1 MVRSDIGAHA
11 SIKDGILEGIK
22 YIEKIGGNV
31 IQIFLGSNQ
40 SASIKNKRSI
50 NIEEANAIR
59 KYLKLNQLKLFIH
72 AVYILNLSSF
82 TASSQRIEY
91 ARQNLLYDLKKG
103 SEIGAKGVV
112 VHLGYRKTLTNQEAY
127 FNMAD
132 NVVKVVVDLLKFQ
145 DQSKEKS
152 IKDSRIKLILE
163 TPAGA
168 GTQIGTTLEDLDK
181 LWNIIKELSKK
192 YQSQNKFILNYK
204 KILDRIGFCI
214 DTAHIFSSG
223 NPVTNPAT
231 MVTYLEKFI
240 KTFGK
245 SKLTCFHINDSKAS
259 FNSRRDLHH
268 GLGQGHLFKDN
279 MDTLQEIWNFSNKYN
294 IPMILETHGSG
305 FYDTQKD
312 KGLYQVE
319 INLFREWDMKKKDY
333 NPVPEFLE
341 SYQRVFDPKI
351 LKSINDK
358 RSLSKES
365 KKKKGSKNKKSK
377 QSKKVSRLGNHYT
390 MYNNNKLIVDTLNRV
405 KQYYQLISDKI
416 HVIAYQKAIYQL
428 KRYPYNIES
437 GNQVANL
444 PGIGKGMITKI
455 DTIIT
460 TGRLPFLSQKSVSTK
475 LKRLDSIDLKLNN
488 LMEIPGIGE
497 KKGTELIES
506 GYDTIKNVKDA
517 VKNGDIKLTSMQ
529 LIGLKHYDNTLKKIP
544 RLEAKKIYRVIKK
557 SIHNKITLDDNN
569 KNDKSK
575 TKFDLD
581 IIPAGSYPSGKSES
595 KDIDIIIVV
604 NNQTENIDSIRS
616 NLSDNQMN
624 QIMTQIVSNLKGN
637 EILVDI
643 LSQGNR
649 NLMGYINLVGDSP
662 KVVHLDLKLVSKYN
676 FPFTYLHFTSGVDFN
691 RYIRNHANKLDYL
704 LSDLGLFQEVA
715 GIDTDNKIKVS
726 DKDINRNRI
735 NNKKFKFNDDF
746 IRNIVENEKKI
757 FEYLGLNYVSI
768 KNRR

>member
-40 SASIKNKRSI
+40 SASLKNKRSI

-103 SEIGAKGVV
+103 TEIGAKGVV
-112 VHLGYRKTLTNQEAY
+112 VHLGYRKTLTDQEAY

-192 YQSQNKFILNYK
+192 YQSQHTFILNYK

-245 SKLTCFHINDSKAS
+245 SKLTCFHINDSKAP

-279 MDTLQEIWNFSNKYN
+279 MDTLKEVWKFSTKYN

-319 INLFREWDMKKKDY
+319 INLFREWDMKKRDH

-351 LKSINDK
+351 LKSINNK
-358 RSLSKES
+358 RSLSKKS
-365 KKKKGSKNKKSK
+365 KKKENSKKGSNKSRKSIQSK
-377 QSKKVSRLGNHYT
+377 QSKKKVSRLGNHYT
-390 MYNNNKLIVDTLNRV
+390 LYNNNKLIVDTLNRV
-405 KQYYQLISDKI
+405 KQYYQLISDRI
-416 HVIAYQKAIYQL
+416 HIIAYQKAIYQL

-437 GNQVANL
+437 GNQIAHL

-460 TGRLPFLSQKSVSTK
+460 TGKLPFLSQKSVSAK
-475 LKRLDSIDLKLNN
+475 LKKKDSIDYKVDELI
-488 LMEIPGIGE
+488 EIPGIGE
-497 KKGTELIES
+497 KKAMELIKL
-506 GYDTIKNVKDA
+506 GFDTINKLKQGVKQD
-517 VKNGDIKLTSMQ
+517 KIKLT
-529 LIGLKHYDNTLKKIP
+529 ICN
-544 RLEAKKIYRVIKK
+544 
-557 SIHNKITLDDNN
+557 
-569 KNDKSK
+569 
-575 TKFDLD
+575 
-581 IIPAGSYPSGKSES
+581 
-595 KDIDIIIVV
+595 
-604 NNQTENIDSIRS
+604 
-616 NLSDNQMN
+616 
-624 QIMTQIVSNLKGN
+624 
-637 EILVDI
+637 
-643 LSQGNR
+643 
-649 NLMGYINLVGDSP
+649 
-662 KVVHLDLKLVSKYN
+662 
-676 FPFTYLHFTSGVDFN
+676 
-691 RYIRNHANKLDYL
+691 
-704 LSDLGLFQEVA
+704 
-715 GIDTDNKIKVS
+715 
-726 DKDINRNRI
+726 
-735 NNKKFKFNDDF
+735 
-746 IRNIVENEKKI
+746 
-757 FEYLGLNYVSI
+757 
-768 KNRR
+768 